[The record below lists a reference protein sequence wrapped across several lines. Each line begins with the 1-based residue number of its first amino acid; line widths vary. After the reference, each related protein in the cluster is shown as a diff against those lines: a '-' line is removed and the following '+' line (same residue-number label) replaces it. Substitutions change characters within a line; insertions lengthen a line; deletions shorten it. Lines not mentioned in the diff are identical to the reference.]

1 MAMGFDGRDTLRESA
16 PERLQLEE
24 RIYQGELARALRQKE
39 HEEGCP
45 ACARYAAPM
54 VGKPRS
60 GRPCPV
66 GARFW
71 GL

>member
-1 MAMGFDGRDTLRESA
+1 MARGFEGRETLREGA

-24 RIYQGELARALRQKE
+24 RIYQGELARASRQME
-39 HEEGCP
+39 HERTCQ
-45 ACARYAAPM
+45 ACARYATPM
-54 VGKPRS
+54 AGKPRS